1 MEFAHLPLVAHE
13 PLRNGID
20 LSVAASSAPCPVSP
34 TISDAAIGVPES
46 ESLGERTGWK
56 IASSAIPAEPAHEYQ
71 VNNDPIKHSKTLQC
85 DVPDPNN
92 LARFDSFS
100 RPAAIGGDIVCL
112 FYGVWKKSKRNGTP
126 RRNRDSRIDAA
137 NRTDGVK

>member
-13 PLRNGID
+13 PFRNGID
-20 LSVAASSAPCPVSP
+20 LSVAVSSAPCSVSP

-46 ESLGERTGWK
+46 QSLGERTGWK
-56 IASSAIPAEPAHEYQ
+56 IANSAIPAEPTHKYQ

-100 RPAAIGGDIVCL
+100 RPAAIGGDIVSV
-112 FYGVWKKSKRNGTP
+112 FVVYGKSRNGTELLEETETLELTQQAEP
-126 RRNRDSRIDAA
+126 
-137 NRTDGVK
+137 TG